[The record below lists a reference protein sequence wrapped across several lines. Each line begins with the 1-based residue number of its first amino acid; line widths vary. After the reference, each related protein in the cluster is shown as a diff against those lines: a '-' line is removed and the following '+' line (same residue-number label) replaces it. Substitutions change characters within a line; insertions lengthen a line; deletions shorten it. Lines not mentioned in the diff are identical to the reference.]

1 MLNGEVAGVAF
12 QNLIGAENIGFIIPT
27 SVVRH
32 FLDDIAQR
40 GVCAFPTLGVLC
52 QPLDS
57 PSLRT
62 FLGLD
67 RFPEYEGAGVLVNK
81 VLPTSSA
88 DPALQQRDVLL
99 RFNGEMVRFSP
110 VFSPFFPRFFPIFPP
125 FLDRLD
131 ATARSISVAKSER
144 RSTGW

>member
-88 DPALQQRDVLL
+88 DPALQQPDEVPLL
-99 RFNGEMVRFSP
+99 REAAG
-110 VFSPFFPRFFPIFPP
+110 
-125 FLDRLD
+125 
-131 ATARSISVAKSER
+131 VAEQM
-144 RSTGW
+144 